1 MKRASISGRGHAS
14 DWLRGKWA
22 VVSCVRRETRGSASS
37 THAVPTAISS
47 SEANSAAAKPG
58 AMTSSSAAHSSTVR
72 PIGPTWSK
80 LGASGKQP
88 SIETSPYVG
97 LNPTTPQQ
105 AAGMRIE
112 PPESVPRAASTSP
125 SASAAAEPPDDPPA
139 IRPGATGFG
148 TVPKCGF
155 SDVTPYANSCR
166 FVLPTFAYPLDSARR
181 TDSAVVDGTCSANT
195 AEPYVVVSPAVS
207 SRSLTAS
214 RMPAGG
220 SAGIARKIPS
230 AATWRPY
237 WLPPALRLRRLLDEL
252 HRHAA
257 RDACALSAAGRVARE
272 HEDVV
277 GRVRLAQGLEQLRRQ
292 DEAHVVVAGVQAG
305 RAEPGRAERRL
316 EGSVTARKDDEAEKS
331 RLRGDTDELRRVQR
345 EIGCRVGRRRLDDWT
360 DDLDTCGRLAC
371 GRRLGLV
378 DRDGAGDR
386 ELAAVEG
393 GRDHVVRLVR
403 QRHICMRAGATG
415 VPRNCYRRGGP
426 GDREGLGHRP
436 LGVGVVVGRRRDE
449 GRGSDLWGEGGRGGR
464 GRIGGVTGGGGD

>member
-1 MKRASISGRGHAS
+1 MKRASISGLGHAS

-22 VVSCVRRETRGSASS
+22 AVSRARRETRGSASP

-47 SEANSAAAKPG
+47 SEVSSAAAKPG
-58 AMTSSSAAHSSTVR
+58 ALTSSSATHSSTVR
-72 PIGPTWSK
+72 AIGPTWSK

-97 LNPTTPQQ
+97 LKPTTPQQ

-125 SASAAAEPPDDPPA
+125 VASAAAEPPDDPPA

-237 WLPPALRLRRLLDEL
+237 WLPPA
-252 HRHAA
+252 
-257 RDACALSAAGRVARE
+257 
-272 HEDVV
+272 
-277 GRVRLAQGLEQLRRQ
+277 
-292 DEAHVVVAGVQAG
+292 
-305 RAEPGRAERRL
+305 P
-316 EGSVTARKDDEAEKS
+316 
-331 RLRGDTDELRRVQR
+331 RLRGDTDELRRVQC

-378 DRDGAGDR
+378 DRDGARDR

-403 QRHICMRAGATG
+403 QRHICMRAGATR
-415 VPRNCYRRGGP
+415 VPRNR
-426 GDREGLGHRP
+426 
-436 LGVGVVVGRRRDE
+436 
-449 GRGSDLWGEGGRGGR
+449 
-464 GRIGGVTGGGGD
+464 